1 MVIPSPTGGNVPN
14 INIFISQ
21 NDVESVS
28 LAIAENAPRKAKVII
43 KAFRADYDDN
53 KWVNSKQTALFRFN
67 PQDFNPNHNRGVI
80 YDITTNINQQHPFKN
95 AVKIEIGKP
104 YIFLSRNN
112 IKRFGLF
119 YY

>member
-1 MVIPSPTGGNVPN
+1 M
-14 INIFISQ
+14 
-21 NDVESVS
+21 
-28 LAIAENAPRKAKVII
+28 AIAENAPRKAKVII

-95 AVKIEIGKP
+95 AVKLKSVNHIYFYHEIISK
-104 YIFLSRNN
+104 IWA
-112 IKRFGLF
+112 F